1 MIDPKIPDEVVEAAL
16 DAYEDAVGG
25 HTSRSRD
32 WMRAAITAA
41 INAWP
46 GMQTTVMYAT
56 EAPTFKLKGIRAI
69 TIPLPAPEEK
79 P

>member
-1 MIDPKIPDEVVEAAL
+1 MIDPKIPDEVVEAAASAYRSVPL
-16 DAYEDAVGG
+16 YTSHNDAI
-25 HTSRSRD
+25 
-32 WMRAAITAA
+32 RASITAA

-69 TIPLPAPEEK
+69 IIPLSAPEEAK

>member
-1 MIDPKIPDEVVEAAL
+1 MIDPKQIPDEAVMAAL

-25 HTSRSRD
+25 YTSRD

-41 INAWP
+41 INVWP
-46 GMQTTVMYAT
+46 EAGMRTIMDANGSY
-56 EAPTFKLKGIRAI
+56 PTILL
-69 TIPLPAPEEK
+69 PLPAPEEK